1 VVQQQPPPQVR
12 PVQVALLPLLVLQQP
27 LLPLL
32 LVIPLRGK
40 LLQHKLLPMLLLVG
54 LLLLLPQMQELTPLP
69 LPIRVM

>member
-1 VVQQQPPPQVR
+1 
-12 PVQVALLPLLVLQQP
+12 VALLPLLLLQQP

-54 LLLLLPQMQELTPLP
+54 LLLPLPPPQALTPL
-69 LPIRVM
+69 LLLIRVM